1 MDSCSTTSVARAIGS
16 YPLSERGGGGV
27 SGKSGIATYKLNAML
42 LLPADLAGGPS
53 DRLTSYHT
61 NDLRPWRNYG
71 AKLFSASRA
80 LYHLLLRAWR
90 LSLIAPGQD
99 LTRENAI
106 QQYIALRMRAEDIR
120 VMNLLYYGIRYK
132 RIVVSSHAQRRL
144 LRDLRDL
151 MDTGERLSYLLY
163 ANLLD
168 LNGQNIFDSLLLL
181 FPYDPGMIR
190 VARQHFEQ
198 LTSMLKQLRAMTSLP
213 ARQKLA
219 ARLQIDQLIDG
230 NRRQL
235 DEAVM
240 QFVRHENR

>member
-1 MDSCSTTSVARAIGS
+1 MEIIVDSTWAGLNSGERNTAVHRVA
-16 YPLSERGGGGV
+16 
-27 SGKSGIATYKLNAML
+27 NA
-42 LLPADLAGGPS
+42 
-53 DRLTSYHT
+53 R
-61 NDLRPWRNYG
+61 
-71 AKLFSASRA
+71 
-80 LYHLLLRAWR
+80 
-90 LSLIAPGQD
+90 
-99 LTRENAI
+99 
-106 QQYIALRMRAEDIR
+106 EDIR

-144 LRDLRDL
+144 LRDLRDV

-240 QFVRHENR
+240 QFVRCMRIVSSTEQRAIPDLQKRLEALNLQQYPAFRNIFEDSDL